1 MIKTTTVA
9 LLTLLAFNS
18 DAQLIVQVEMKEKIE
33 GICNQEEVYSLYGG
47 FEGQIE
53 PKCSLS
59 KKQME
64 EILNEKL
71 QFLKDN
77 LNYKS
82 KGMVGVYINCEGKA
96 LEWDISVKTKSAELD
111 QQILEIFKTFNEWT
125 SGKLNGKEVDTRELF
140 SYEIKKG
147 ILKIN

>member
-1 MIKTTTVA
+1 MKKTTM
-9 LLTLLAFNS
+9 
-18 DAQLIVQVEMKEKIE
+18 QLILLK
-33 GICNQEEVYSLYGG
+33 
-47 FEGQIE
+47 
-53 PKCSLS
+53 
-59 KKQME
+59 ME
-64 EILNEKL
+64 EFLYEKL
-71 QFLKDN
+71 QFMKDN
-77 LNYKS
+77 LTYKS